1 MFPLRDHNP
10 SRRPAFV
17 TWVLIAISLAMFVAT
32 WSAGDYPG
40 ALWQSLALYPG
51 AVTHGQMLTGLVSH
65 MFLHAGLAHL
75 AGNMLFLWIFGDNL
89 EEALGHFGFAVLYL
103 ASGLAAASAQ
113 IVADPSS
120 MVPMVGGSGAI
131 AGVMGGYLLLFPRAR
146 VDVLFIFV
154 IFFKVIPVPAWAVLG
169 VWFALQVFN
178 GAVADISGGGVA
190 YWAHVGGFAAGLLLT
205 VPAWLR
211 HGGTDF
217 WANSGGRPEHPANRY
232 PTRIPLV
239 PRRRR

>member
-10 SRRPAFV
+10 SQRPAFV
-17 TWVLIAISLAMFVAT
+17 TWVLIGMNLAVFAAT
-32 WSAGDYPG
+32 WSSGDYPG

-51 AVTHGQMLTGLVSH
+51 AVTQGQMLTGLVSH
-65 MFLHAGLAHL
+65 MFVHAGLAHL

-89 EEALGHFGFAVLYL
+89 EEMLGHFGFAVLYL

-113 IVADPSS
+113 ILADPSS

-154 IFFKVIPVPAWAVLG
+154 IFFKVLPVPAWAVLG

-178 GAVADISGGGVA
+178 GTVADIGGGGVA

-205 VPAWLR
+205 FPAWVR
-211 HGGTDF
+211 RGAASF
-217 WANSGGRPEHPANRY
+217 WAASGGHPVHPANRY
-232 PTRIPLV
+232 PSRIPIV